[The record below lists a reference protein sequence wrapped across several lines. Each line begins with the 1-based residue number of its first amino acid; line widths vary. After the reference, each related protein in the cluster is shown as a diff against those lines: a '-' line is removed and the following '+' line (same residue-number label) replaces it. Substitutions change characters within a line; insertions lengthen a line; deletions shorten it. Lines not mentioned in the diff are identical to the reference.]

1 MNTNTT
7 NADSIQIDAACMGQ
21 EWRGTAA
28 DLRDFAALLAEM
40 SDRQVVAVTDSHN
53 GAVAT
58 DHENDIPESV
68 WLAAIARHGADN
80 PAAWNL

>member
-1 MNTNTT
+1 MNTNT
-7 NADSIQIDAACMGQ
+7 NSESIQIDAACMGQ

-28 DLRDFAALLAEM
+28 DLREFADLLAEM
-40 SDRQVVAVTDSHN
+40 SGREIVAVTDSHN

-58 DHENDIPESV
+58 DPENDLPEAI